1 MELVKHKNQS
11 TVAILIAFLFSS
23 ILATFLLTPK
33 AQATISS
40 YESIPEQ
47 TKEKVVLPLWK
58 ELRGAGFSAEATAG
72 IMGNIAQESSFNPL
86 LYGGVGCYGIFQWC
100 PGHYGGN
107 IQDIVAAHEANDFD
121 KSAEVQVRH
130 LVDELKAGA
139 WIDTYYNKGGG
150 GFKFRQLSDNKETT
164 LEEWKKSSDIKQSV
178 AVMLSLE
185 RPCPRTVR
193 DAFYDPDCSVEMGRR
208 LPQAEMIYEALK
220 NVDGSPSSGSSEEGI
235 SLSGGGIIEEDE
247 LTGLPEKRKFYE
259 DPETGEMIEVPPQ
272 MKLDPDDG
280 DFSASDVKSLNT
292 IETASELERSER
304 LPNAIRTGISFFGL
318 AIIFWSV
325 LLPVAYSFDKVN
337 SFAQVGAVKAVT
349 LGRRHTAE
357 SPQDTTK
364 GALQTRDMF
373 VLALIAFVLGILLA
387 TGWFYQLIL
396 TIIFKFQAWR
406 AG

>member
-1 MELVKHKNQS
+1 MKLVKNKSQVIS
-11 TVAILIAFLFSS
+11 FTLISFLFLS
-23 ILATFLLTPK
+23 ILVNLFIAPH
-33 AQATISS
+33 ASASISS

-58 ELRGAGFSAEATAG
+58 ELRGAGFSAESAAG

-100 PGHYGGN
+100 PGHYGGD
-107 IQDIVAAHEANDFD
+107 ISDIVSAYNAKDFD
-121 KSAEVQVRH
+121 KSAEVQIKH
-130 LVDELKAGA
+130 LVNELKAGA

-150 GFKFRQLSDNKETT
+150 GFKFRQLSDNKETN
-164 LEEWKKSSDIKQSV
+164 LEEWKKTTDIKQSV
-178 AVMLSLE
+178 AVMLALE
-185 RPCPRTVR
+185 RPCPRTIR

-208 LPQAEMIYEALK
+208 LPQAEILYEALK
-220 NVDGSPSSGSSEEGI
+220 NIDGSPSSGSDEEGI
-235 SLSGGGIIEEDE
+235 SLSGGGIIDEDE
-247 LTGLPEKRKFYE
+247 LTGMPEKRKFYE
-259 DPETGEMIEVPPQ
+259 DPETGEMIEVPEQ
-272 MKLDPDDG
+272 IKLDPDDG
-280 DFSASDVKSLNT
+280 DLTASNVKSLNT
-292 IETASELERSER
+292 IEKASELEKTER
-304 LPNAIRTGISFFGL
+304 LPKSLRVGISFFGL

-325 LLPVAYSFDKVN
+325 LLPIAYSFDKVN
-337 SFAQVGAVKAVT
+337 SFAQIGAVRVVT